1 VLTNRFTEASLSQVR
16 AYQWHTEVVC
26 ELRVLM
32 EAWNTARRRALARLR
47 AEALQVRADVVV
59 GVHVRR
65 SDHDLGSGTIEYVV
79 SGTAIRLPGSSGS
92 ARPALTALSVQDYWW
107 LLRAGH
113 EPVGLLA
120 TTAVVFASP
129 PRSTRVRRART
140 VWQNQEFAEI
150 SGAFRLARETV
161 RTGLR
166 GQVADAHGA
175 GAVGVEFS
183 HSVHRDKLALASSL
197 QSESRR
203 GWHLGRLGIPYFVS
217 GHSDVERRGWVITM
231 HAAGT
236 AVRPTQ
242 RLSEEKVKTT
252 MRM

>member
-1 VLTNRFTEASLSQVR
+1 
-16 AYQWHTEVVC
+16 
-26 ELRVLM
+26 
-32 EAWNTARRRALARLR
+32 
-47 AEALQVRADVVV
+47 
-59 GVHVRR
+59 
-65 SDHDLGSGTIEYVV
+65 SDLNPGSGAVEYVV

-92 ARPALTALSVQDYWW
+92 ERPALTALSVQDYWC

-140 VWQNQEFAEI
+140 VRQNQEFAEI

-166 GQVADAHGA
+166 GQVADVHGA

-203 GWHLGRLGIPYFVS
+203 GWHLGRFGIPYFVS
-217 GHSDVERRGWVITM
+217 GHSDVER
-231 HAAGT
+231 
-236 AVRPTQ
+236 
-242 RLSEEKVKTT
+242 
-252 MRM
+252 